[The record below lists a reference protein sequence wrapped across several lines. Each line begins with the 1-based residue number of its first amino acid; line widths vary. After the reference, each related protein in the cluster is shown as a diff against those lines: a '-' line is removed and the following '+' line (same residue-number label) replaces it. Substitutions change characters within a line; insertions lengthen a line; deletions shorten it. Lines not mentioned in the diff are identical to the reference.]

1 MEALKARP
9 LKYEI
14 EVCTGALPPIQMPV
28 ANSGQ
33 TLIEIE

>member
-1 MEALKARP
+1 MEALEARP
-9 LKYEI
+9 LKYK
-14 EVCTGALPPIQMPV
+14 TGALPPIQMPV